1 MLNHETI
8 ASSQSLFAQLW
19 KEYALSDSRYLTSDF
34 FMLSVESITVVSV
47 KQCAPP
53 PPLSQPPPQQTSPRN
68 HPHTDRIPGEK
79 SSSGDPSVS
88 SAPRRRRG
96 PTARCG
102 TRCVWWPARGT
113 CTVWRCTT
121 RRARASSG
129 SAGARIAGPS
139 RSTFGSTTSGLTC
152 RGLLCPPV
160 SLVFFLL
167 LLLLSTPFSPGPL
180 HPSRAIPRDFRYA
193 GDKGLG

>member
-53 PPLSQPPPQQTSPRN
+53 PPLSQSPPQQQTSPRN

-79 SSSGDPSVS
+79 KARLGTPLFPLRRDDGAARQRAA
-88 SAPRRRRG
+88 APAACG
-96 PTARCG
+96 GQHGAPVRCG
-102 TRCVWWPARGT
+102 AVLRDERV
-113 CTVWRCTT
+113 
-121 RRARASSG
+121 RALVPRAL
-129 SAGARIAGPS
+129 A
-139 RSTFGSTTSGLTC
+139 
-152 RGLLCPPV
+152 
-160 SLVFFLL
+160 
-167 LLLLSTPFSPGPL
+167 
-180 HPSRAIPRDFRYA
+180 
-193 GDKGLG
+193 